1 MTGAGCGTT
10 VVKNARVASEAF
22 RQGETADGCRSPTAH
37 LGFGYSNS
45 SDGLTPRPPAIIS
58 RVARVMFRSA
68 RSMPP
73 MYVRCSPL
81 LAASSS

>member
-1 MTGAGCGTT
+1 MQDEVPASSIVVFRREEIAG
-10 VVKNARVASEAF
+10 
-22 RQGETADGCRSPTAH
+22 GCRSPTTNP
-37 LGFGYSNS
+37 GFGYSNN
-45 SDGLTPRPPAIIS
+45 SDALTPRPPAIIS

-81 LAASSS
+81 LAASFS